1 VIAYKFLRDD
11 GTGVFTRFA
20 WPLPDGGGPG
30 EWVQAPILTC
40 HSGIHAC
47 RVSDLPLWLG
57 RELYEIEL
65 ADPIVEERTKVV
77 ASRGRLVRRI
87 GAWNDDTR
95 AAYARDC
102 ADRAH
107 AYAAGM
113 PDWEMAVE
121 PAAAGGPASI
131 GFIAARIA
139 EARDG
144 LEAYRA
150 ERARQVAWLAQRL
163 DL

>member
-1 VIAYKFLRDD
+1 VIAYKFLRTD

-20 WPLPDGGGPG
+20 WPLPDGAPG
-30 EWVQAPILTC
+30 EWVQAPILAC

-47 RVSDLPLWLG
+47 RLSDLPLWLG
-57 RELYEIEL
+57 HELYEIEL
-65 ADPIVEERTKVV
+65 ADRIFEERTKVV
-77 ASRGRLVRRI
+77 ASRGRLVRRLD
-87 GAWNDDTR
+87 AWDEDTR

-102 ADRAH
+102 AGRAH
-107 AYAAGM
+107 EYAAGM

-139 EARDG
+139 EERDG

-150 ERARQVAWLAQRL
+150 ERARQVDWLAQRL
-163 DL
+163 GL